1 MDRFTQNLRRARKAA
16 GLTQQQLADRLHVT
30 RQSVSSWELGRTE
43 PDLQTLTELAEVF
56 GTDAGSLLGEAGRP
70 AYPRLQK
77 RFVTGFVV
85 CAGLLL
91 AVSGLELGLFAYW
104 RKLLL
109 HDYSPALYA
118 ALWKLFVPPLL
129 WYASGLGA
137 VCFFAMWSPVRCG
150 KQARLALLLAALAL
164 GLPVLALM
172 AQYLAVALGNLDGV
186 RVWHRCFE
194 DLRENLRFRSF
205 CRFCPAFAQGF
216 LPVRKGAFEMGF
228 WFFMLAM
235 NLIIP
240 LSMIF
245 LGKYFSKHAPG
256 QINMLFGYRTA
267 RSMKNQDTWQFAHH
281 YFGKLWFKM
290 GLWLLVL
297 TVAAMLPGLGKD
309 AEAVGKL
316 GGLLCLAQLP
326 VMLYTIFPT
335 ERALKKTFDK
345 DGNRKKT

>member
-118 ALWKLFVPPLL
+118 ALWKL
-129 WYASGLGA
+129 S
-137 VCFFAMWSPVRCG
+137 
-150 KQARLALLLAALAL
+150 LLLAALAL

-186 RVWHRCFE
+186 RVWLAPL
-194 DLRENLRFRSF
+194 LRR
-205 CRFCPAFAQGF
+205 PAGKLAIQII
-216 LPVRKGAFEMGF
+216 LPV
-228 WFFMLAM
+228 
-235 NLIIP
+235 
-240 LSMIF
+240 LS
-245 LGKYFSKHAPG
+245 GVCTG
-256 QINMLFGYRTA
+256 LFA
-267 RSMKNQDTWQFAHH
+267 CSERS
-281 YFGKLWFKM
+281 
-290 GLWLLVL
+290 V
-297 TVAAMLPGLGKD
+297 
-309 AEAVGKL
+309 
-316 GGLLCLAQLP
+316 
-326 VMLYTIFPT
+326 
-335 ERALKKTFDK
+335 
-345 DGNRKKT
+345 